1 MKETVWNYEM
11 IHVNQDFLKELII
24 LPFHQGRS
32 LFNRRKTYFFL
43 ASETST

>member
-11 IHVNQDFLKELII
+11 THVSQDFLKELI

-32 LFNRRKTYFFL
+32 LFNRRKTYFSL